1 MSERDDDVTL
11 PSGRED
17 VYLER
22 LNHHDNDGCPAVQGE
37 KTHLSFPSSVLEAT
51 SRKGSFSMAGAVTK
65 RVEPLRSDSTA
76 ALQSEVYEWNDDADE
91 AVNQMMIAASGHFP
105 AQPTDRTALVQK
117 TSVENRNTTA
127 LLQSE
132 VFQWCETTFA
142 GQTLAGK
149 LQHLWEELHEVF
161 AHCYQ
166 DKQLEEI
173 ADCALLTLEVASLSK
188 VTLAR
193 PAKFDVAIDDFNPAE
208 DFETSVR
215 ERFEVV
221 RQRKWQPADAQG
233 VFHHVKES

>member
-17 VYLER
+17 IYLER
-22 LNHHDNDGCPAVQGE
+22 LYHHDDDQCPKGPRGH
-37 KTHLSFPSSVLEAT
+37 KTHVSLPQSGAIKLIHEAIIRA
-51 SRKGSFSMAGAVTK
+51 SCPP
-65 RVEPLRSDSTA
+65 EPVAAESTTA
-76 ALQSEVYEWNDDADE
+76 ALQAEVYEWCE
-91 AVNQMMIAASGHFP
+91 A
-105 AQPTDRTALVQK
+105 
-117 TSVENRNTTA
+117 
-127 LLQSE
+127 
-132 VFQWCETTFA
+132 TFA

-193 PAKFDVAIDDFNPAE
+193 PAKFDVAIDGFNPAE